1 MKKGMIINLA
11 LKHWKQKKRTSNS
24 ECCLKSNYCVQ
35 KHFNLLRFITADIIN
50 RLGHDCFFFSES
62 KLTSLEEFRI
72 EKDAFTLRFQAL
84 EKLLKEKEE
93 EIPLQLDRK
102 ERQTVL
108 QIEAYF
114 SFESPILMVGT
125 GLSILI

>member
-1 MKKGMIINLA
+1 MIA
-11 LKHWKQKKRTSNS
+11 
-24 ECCLKSNYCVQ
+24 
-35 KHFNLLRFITADIIN
+35 
-50 RLGHDCFFFSES
+50 FFSEG

-84 EKLLKEKEE
+84 EKLLKEREE